1 MAQSLITAIATPQ
14 SRIAIALGI
23 LVIHSPLTTMEINID
38 CTKMSGYYNA
48 VIELDGTN
56 DLDNPIIADKAQPL
70 DAIAGVVLEYLIAT
84 GQLSISING
93 VKIEPKP
100 EEETPYESFFDDSDW
115 LEDCNVI

>member
-1 MAQSLITAIATPQ
+1 MK
-14 SRIAIALGI
+14 
-23 LVIHSPLTTMEINID
+23 MEININ

-70 DAIAGVVLEYLIAT
+70 DTIAGVVLEYLIAT

>member
-1 MAQSLITAIATPQ
+1 VQFGTAAIACGNFVIQ
-14 SRIAIALGI
+14 SHLMK
-23 LVIHSPLTTMEINID
+23 MEINIH

-56 DLDNPIIADKAQPL
+56 DLDNPIIADKTQPL
-70 DAIAGVVLEYLIAT
+70 DAIASTLMEYLMKT

-93 VKIEPKP
+93 VKVESNP